1 MYISIE
7 KKTFKGVPQE
17 PTYIKKGL
25 VQKLQYSLAFTKPD
39 TTVRRGH
46 FKVDR
51 KKPKQIVIK
60 DDLALLE
67 DLTEELIMENL
78 TVRYAED
85 KVYTYIGEILLA
97 INPYKYCNMASFS

>member
-1 MYISIE
+1 M
-7 KKTFKGVPQE
+7 PQE
-17 PTYIKKGL
+17 PTYIKRGL
-25 VQKLQYSLAFTKPD
+25 IQKLQYSLVVNRPD

-51 KKPKQIVIK
+51 KKPMQLVIK

-67 DLTEELIMENL
+67 DLSEEAIMENL
-78 TVRYAED
+78 TVRYSED

-97 INPYKYCNMASFS
+97 INPYKYV